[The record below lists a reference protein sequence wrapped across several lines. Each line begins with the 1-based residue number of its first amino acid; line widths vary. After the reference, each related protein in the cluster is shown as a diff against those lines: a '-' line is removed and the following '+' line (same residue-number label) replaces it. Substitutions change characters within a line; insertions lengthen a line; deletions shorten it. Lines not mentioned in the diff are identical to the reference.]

1 MFGHNG
7 HNNDQTIRGREAA
20 GGAGAQ
26 RGISFENNLAAY
38 YLLLMLAQGSHE
50 PLFGWPSD
58 RRICLLWLQ
67 PPPFPTSD
75 IFLSSSHVEAAYVQ
89 AKLSLQLS
97 GAFDS
102 DLADAVVK
110 FTRQITERQA
120 FVGVEDGRPW
130 ERPIDPE
137 CDRFVIAIGPTGPR
151 KAEDLINRLCD
162 TARRHASWDTFEE
175 TVAQGG
181 EIADTL
187 EIIRAHAAAGIV
199 PDDTAED
206 SVNDSLLFRLLKCFR
221 VCRHDFD
228 VDGTDRQIALQLLRT
243 RLLSSPDDAGIAWTA
258 LVEICGEL
266 AQDHGSINAVETRK
280 ELLSR
285 GIKLKYAPDY
295 RAEGESLRERTRDE
309 LDYIDDAI
317 DCGTAGIIRIDRPV
331 AGEIMAAA
339 SQAHVLLHGEPGV
352 GKSWAIRQLVSTYTE
367 NPSQHPGQVLLIRA
381 ESLPVRSVRQA
392 HEEMQLQHPLE
403 EVLQHITIAGT
414 NAIVFD
420 GLDAA
425 RDENQATAIRKMI
438 DGVVERTDWHV
449 VVSIRTFDLEHSRHF
464 RDLFDKVSEVDCTR
478 IEVPRLAVAEL
489 EQSLAECPELL
500 ELYGEASAGF
510 NELMLTPFNLAL
522 LGAIVRQRLVQ
533 GQSLQ
538 DLQRI
543 NVLVEL
549 LQEYWQERVAR
560 TELGDARARV
570 VLDAGR
576 QMLQTGE
583 LRVSR
588 AGLRV
593 SADEVEW
600 LLSEGVFVCLN
611 PPACDFLGFFHN
623 IFVDFAATKW
633 LVGQS
638 EQTITDLLCDRQRV
652 LFLRPAI
659 RQLLEYTWTF
669 ARDRF
674 WALYEAICGQGDL
687 PAVWRILPA
696 QVLAEQSPEREE
708 LDVMAQWVTE
718 HGVGDWVRESLT
730 YLFRALLASHPA
742 PVPDRHRV
750 WLELAYDIRSSL
762 DGVLAGAILAY
773 ADQWTTSALQ
783 LHSSVLRLMNG
794 IAQAAFERD
803 GESSYVNDALRPKAA
818 AIIARTFSG
827 DPDTSREVLRSVVD
841 SCHPLQCWQL
851 ADNVRSIVSADPA
864 FAGELLARLLCHWE
878 TSQEQMA
885 MGRSAILRLTT
896 TLQNHWQGIW
906 HGLREAYPELLHS
919 SPVAATRVLLA
930 VVQAIVDERSDRT
943 GSDLPPAQT
952 FDVNGQAAL
961 YRADYSSIWY
971 DSSVAHDSREEIVEV
986 FESWLVE
993 VAQCRSRS
1001 GAALTD
1007 VFEVLYQGNQFALI
1021 WNVCLR
1027 AAAQAPEAI
1036 AAHVYPLV
1044 SSPVLMISL
1053 ESKEY
1058 VVQALRVLYPYYTED
1073 QRIQI
1078 ELRILAFPETATD
1091 ADQREMLES
1100 RRDALL
1106 RCIPDDLVAT
1116 LDARNALDSQPPNG
1130 PTGGDEP
1137 TVQPGWVSS
1146 REIDDGDRWLAT
1158 EGADTASPAYQC
1170 MKRYTDPVRA
1180 FVKPWHNRAPD
1191 VDSCREIF
1199 PQLIELEEALE
1210 EEERGTVHVAQHEYG
1225 RSLLAEAAE
1234 YITRNLEWANDDD
1247 VLTWAVERLMIAAE
1261 DPAPLPGQ
1269 EQSDAQFDEHTHWST
1284 RPRIC
1289 AAAGLMNITARAGT
1303 LAPEVIEKLR
1313 MLSQDPLPAVRYQIA
1328 IHLVR
1333 LYTTQEALMWDLG
1346 RQFAENDASSTVI
1359 RGMLVHLIRR
1369 VVGLRPEAAL
1379 RVIMATVDRADSL
1392 TKGSDVAAEGMAI
1405 TAGIAVFIGNEEA
1418 QVQLD
1423 SLLTADRM
1431 DPVLVMGTITEIR
1444 GALIRDDSEPYED
1457 AATIRRRAIDWY
1469 SAVARR
1475 ALQELN
1481 EWQEQCPDSRNAPER
1496 EIERARALLG
1506 LIDAVA
1512 SQVYFA
1518 ADLMQGQSQA
1528 EQSTVTDAQRLRLLD
1543 ETQEL
1548 LQLLASARHPSI
1560 IYHLIELLDGVVH
1573 LAPGKI
1579 IPLLEEVCGGRGE
1592 VQLLH
1597 MEDSVVRRVV
1607 NIIEVVMADHRD
1619 MIVEDEQVSASVI
1632 GILDAFV
1639 SVGWPEAQQ
1648 LLLRLEQLVR

>member
-1 MFGHNG
+1 
-7 HNNDQTIRGREAA
+7 
-20 GGAGAQ
+20 
-26 RGISFENNLAAY
+26 L
-38 YLLLMLAQGSHE
+38 
-50 PLFGWPSD
+50 
-58 RRICLLWLQ
+58 
-67 PPPFPTSD
+67 
-75 IFLSSSHVEAAYVQ
+75 
-89 AKLSLQLS
+89 LS
-97 GAFDS
+97 G
-102 DLADAVVK
+102 
-110 FTRQITERQA
+110 
-120 FVGVEDGRPW
+120 
-130 ERPIDPE
+130 
-137 CDRFVIAIGPTGPR
+137 
-151 KAEDLINRLCD
+151 
-162 TARRHASWDTFEE
+162 
-175 TVAQGG
+175 
-181 EIADTL
+181 
-187 EIIRAHAAAGIV
+187 
-199 PDDTAED
+199 
-206 SVNDSLLFRLLKCFR
+206 
-221 VCRHDFD
+221 
-228 VDGTDRQIALQLLRT
+228 
-243 RLLSSPDDAGIAWTA
+243 PDDASVAWTS
-258 LVEICGEL
+258 LVDICGEW
-266 AQDHGSINAVETRK
+266 AQARGSIDAVQARK
-280 ELLSR
+280 ELLTR
-285 GIKLKYAPDY
+285 RIGLTDAPDY
-295 RAEGESLRERTRDE
+295 RSDAESLRARTVEE
-309 LDYIDDAI
+309 LSCFENAI
-317 DCGTAGIIRIDRPV
+317 DCGLAGMISIDRPV
-331 AGEIMAAA
+331 ADEILRAA
-339 SQAHVLLHGEPGV
+339 SLGHVMVHGEPGV

-367 NPSQHPGQVLLIRA
+367 NHSQYPGQVLLIRA
-381 ESLPVRSVRQA
+381 ESLPVSSVRQA
-392 HEEMQLQHPLE
+392 HQEMELQHPLE

-425 RDENQATAIRKMI
+425 REENQATAIRKMI

-510 NELMLTPFNLAL
+510 KELMLTPFNLAL
-522 LGAIVRQRLVQ
+522 LGAIARQRLGQ

-549 LQEYWQERVAR
+549 LQEYWQERVTR
-560 TELGDARARV
+560 TALSGARARV
-570 VLDAGR
+570 VMEAGSK
-576 QMLQTGE
+576 MLQTGR

-588 AGLRV
+588 ADLQV
-593 SADEVEW
+593 HTDEVEM
-600 LLSEGVFVCLN
+600 LLSEGVFACLN

-623 IFVDFAATKW
+623 IFADFAATKW

-638 EQTITDLLCDRQRV
+638 EQTITDLLCERQRV

-659 RQLLEYTWTF
+659 RQLLEYTWTL
-669 ARDRF
+669 ARDCF
-674 WALYEAICGQGDL
+674 WALYEAICGQRDI
-687 PAVWRILPA
+687 PTVWRILPP
-696 QVLAEQSPEREE
+696 QVLAERSREREK
-708 LDVMAQWVTE
+708 LDLIVQWLTE
-718 HGVGDWVRESLT
+718 EESRGWIGESLT
-730 YLFRALLASHPA
+730 YVFRALLAGHPA
-742 PVPDRHRV
+742 SVPDKHRV

-762 DGVLAGAILAY
+762 DGVLAGAVLAY
-773 ADQWTTSALQ
+773 ANQWTTSGLE
-783 LHSSVLRLMNG
+783 LHSSDIRLING
-794 IAQAAFERD
+794 IAQSAFKRD
-803 GESSYVNDALRPKAA
+803 EESSYVNDALTPMAV

-827 DPDTSREVLRSVVD
+827 DPDTSQELLRSVVD
-841 SCHPLQCWQL
+841 SFHPLQCWQL
-851 ADNVRSIVSADPA
+851 ADNIHAIVSADCE
-864 FAGELLARLLCHWE
+864 FAAELFISLFTYRE
-878 TSQEQMA
+878 TSDENMP
-885 MGRSAILRLTT
+885 MGGSLILRLTT

-930 VVQAIVDERSDRT
+930 VVQAIVDERSART

-986 FESWLVE
+986 FESWLIE

-1001 GAALTD
+1001 GSALTD
-1007 VFEVLYQGNQFALI
+1007 VFEVLYQGNEFALI

-1027 AAAQAPEAI
+1027 AAAQAPEAV

-1058 VVQALRVLYPYYTED
+1058 VVQALRVLYPYYAED

-1078 ELRILAFPETATD
+1078 ELRILAFAETATD

-1116 LDARNALDSQPPNG
+1116 LDARNALDSQPSSG
-1130 PTGGDEP
+1130 PAGGDEP
-1137 TVQPGWVSS
+1137 TVQPGWASS
-1146 REIDDGDRWLAT
+1146 REIDDEDWWLAT
-1158 EGADTASPAYQC
+1158 EGVDTASPAYQC

-1180 FVKPWHNRAPD
+1180 FVKRWHNHAPD
-1191 VDSCREIF
+1191 IDSCREIF
-1199 PQLIELEEALE
+1199 SQLIELEEAFGE
-1210 EEERGTVHVAQHEYG
+1210 EECKEVHAAQHEHG
-1225 RSLLAEAAE
+1225 RRLLAEAAE
-1234 YITRNLEWANDDD
+1234 CITRNLEWRNDAE
-1247 VLTWAVERLMIAAE
+1247 VLIWAVQRLMIAAE
-1261 DPAPLPGQ
+1261 DPAPSPGQ
-1269 EQSDAQFDEHTHWST
+1269 EQSDAQFDEHAAWSN

-1313 MLSQDPLPAVRYQIA
+1313 TLSQDPLPAVRYQIA
-1328 IHLVR
+1328 SHLVR
-1333 LYTTQEALMWDLG
+1333 LCTTQEALMWDLG

-1359 RGMLVHLIRR
+1359 RGMLVHSIRR
-1369 VVGLRPEAAL
+1369 VVGLRPEAAFS
-1379 RVIMATVDRADSL
+1379 VVMAAIDRADSL

-1405 TAGIAVFIGNEEA
+1405 TAGIAVFLGNEEA

-1444 GALIRDDSEPYED
+1444 GALIQDDSEPYED

-1506 LIDAVA
+1506 LLDAVA

-1528 EQSTVTDAQRLRLLD
+1528 KQSTVTDAQRLRLLD

-1560 IYHLIELLDGVVH
+1560 IYHLVELLDGVVH
-1573 LAPGKI
+1573 LAPQKVI
-1579 IPLLEEVCGGRGE
+1579 ALLEEVCGGRGE
-1592 VQLLH
+1592 VELLH

-1607 NIIEVVMADHRD
+1607 SIVEVRMADHRD